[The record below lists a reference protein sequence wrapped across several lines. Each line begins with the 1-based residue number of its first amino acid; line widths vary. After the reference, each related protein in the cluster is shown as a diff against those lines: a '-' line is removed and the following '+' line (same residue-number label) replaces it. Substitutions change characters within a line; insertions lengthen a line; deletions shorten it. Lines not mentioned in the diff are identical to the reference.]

1 MKHPDINQRCKEER
15 SSELTAISD
24 TNMPGS
30 SSRTAVGCRRARRGG
45 SRIGTTASS
54 GGTHSRGCG
63 HRHGR
68 AGVVDAGSG
77 GGVVGGHSVDV
88 SELVF
93 AVGLDNTNIIS
104 TSTINDCCNLVRRNG
119 KRLLTSCTLFVFAKL
134 STSAFF
140 FSSSAASCSA
150 WRLRS
155 ATSFSAAATALSASL
170 CLWSA
175 FTISFAVLCSLLT
188 ALSTWCRALSTAL
201 EALAVALSAC
211 ARSLIRWCR
220 FCGARRGSVFSIR
233 W

>member
-1 MKHPDINQRCKEER
+1 MEHPDINQRCKKEC
-15 SSELTAISD
+15 SSESIAISD
-24 TNMPGS
+24 TDMPTG

-45 SRIGTTASS
+45 GRTRTTTSS

-68 AGVVDAGSG
+68 VGVVDAGSG

-104 TSTINDCCNLVRRNG
+104 TSTINDCCNLVRRSG

-155 ATSFSAAATALSASL
+155 ATSFSAVAIALSASL

-175 FTISFAVLCSLLT
+175 LTISFAVLCSLLT
-188 ALSTWCRALSTAL
+188 ALSTWCKALSTAL
-201 EALAVALSAC
+201 AALAVALSAC
-211 ARSLIRWCR
+211 ARSLMRWLR
-220 FCGARRGSVFSIR
+220 FCGSRRGVSF
-233 W
+233 